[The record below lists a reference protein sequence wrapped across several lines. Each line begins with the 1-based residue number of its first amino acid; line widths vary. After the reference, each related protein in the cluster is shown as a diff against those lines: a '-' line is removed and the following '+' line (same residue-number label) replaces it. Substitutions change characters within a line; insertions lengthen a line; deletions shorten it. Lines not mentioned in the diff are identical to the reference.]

1 MRRPRVVFV
10 SHTGTMSGAEMVLCD
25 AVTPW
30 CGATAFLFEA
40 GPLGPAL
47 QERGLALVH
56 ARHGAGLSALRRD
69 GSLWRS
75 IPLAGRLVATVL
87 ALARCAK
94 AHDVVYANSQKAF
107 VLSALATALV
117 RRPLVWHLHDI
128 LDPAHFG
135 AAQRGLQVRLANA
148 RATRVV
154 VPSTAAADAFV
165 ASGGRRDLVEVV
177 PNGLDLDGDPG
188 DPATLRRS
196 LGLPDGPLVGV
207 FSRLAPWKG
216 QHVVLAAL
224 ARSPGTACLVA
235 GTALFGEDDY
245 AAGLHA
251 LAAERGLSDRVHFL
265 GQRGDVPHLMR
276 AVDVVVHPS
285 TAPEPFGRTLVEA
298 MLVGTPVIATDAGA
312 AAEILDRG
320 AAGTLVPPGDADAL
334 ADAIARVLSA
344 PPEIGDQVARAQAT
358 ARARYGAARMQARL
372 ADLIHRAAGGEE
384 TSTAATP
391 KISADAPAR
400 TTR

>member
-25 AVTPW
+25 AVAPW
-30 CGATAFLFEA
+30 RGATAFLFED

-47 QERGLALVH
+47 QERGLTLVH

-75 IPLAGRLVATVL
+75 IPLAGRLLATVL

-94 AHDVVYANSQKAF
+94 SHDVVYANSQKAF

-188 DPATLRRS
+188 DPADLRRS

-216 QHVVLAAL
+216 QHVVLEAL

-235 GTALFGEDDY
+235 GTALFGEDAY

-251 LAAERGLSDRVHFL
+251 LAAERGLADRVHFL
-265 GQRGDVPHLMR
+265 GQREDVPRLMR

-320 AAGTLVPPGDADAL
+320 AAGTLVPPGDAAAL

-372 ADLIHRAAGGEE
+372 ADLIRRAAGGEGA
-384 TSTAATP
+384 SAAIP
-391 KISADAPAR
+391 EISADAPAR

>member
-25 AVTPW
+25 AVAPW
-30 CGATAFLFEA
+30 RGATAFLFED

-47 QERGLALVH
+47 QERGLALVL
-56 ARHGAGLSALRRD
+56 ARRGAGLSALRRD

-135 AAQRGLQVRLANA
+135 AAQRGLQIRLANA

-165 ASGGRRDLVEVV
+165 ASGGRRDLVAVV

-188 DPATLRRS
+188 DPAALRRS

-216 QHVVLAAL
+216 QHVVLEAL

-235 GTALFGEDDY
+235 GTALFGEDAY
-245 AAGLHA
+245 ANALHA
-251 LAAERGLSDRVHFL
+251 LAAERGLADRVHFL
-265 GQRGDVPHLMR
+265 GQRGDVPRLMR

-320 AAGTLVPPGDADAL
+320 AAGTLVPPGDAAAL

-344 PPEIGDQVARAQAT
+344 PPEIGEQVARAQAT

-372 ADLIHRAAGGEE
+372 ADLIRSAAGGEG
-384 TSTAATP
+384 TSAAIP
-391 KISADAPAR
+391 EISADAPAR